1 MKSNR
6 DELINER
13 RELMLRLNE
22 LLRRNVMATSMYRS
36 HEQNQWGFIV
46 PCAMSALKSK
56 LYTYNGSYM
65 RYGMKYY
72 DEDIVNTKLRLKELK
87 DILDS

>member
-6 DELINER
+6 EELINER

-22 LLRRNVMATSMYRS
+22 LLRRKQHS
-36 HEQNQWGFIV
+36 G
-46 PCAMSALKSK
+46 
-56 LYTYNGSYM
+56 
-65 RYGMKYY
+65 GMKYY